1 MKEWKRFTAFLL
13 SLLII
18 VTSVDVSSLVSSA
31 SNSTVTSPNATI
43 TSPNTPEGEP
53 EDPENLEGLGDL
65 EDLGDSEETTYTYC
79 VTDLSATAQMEL
91 KWLTNL
97 LPETVPAIPFTLYY
111 QIDSGEELLF
121 ATIYADGR
129 LEIAAGVKEALG
141 LTEEQLA

>member
-79 VTDLSATAQMEL
+79 VTDLSATAQM
-91 KWLTNL
+91 
-97 LPETVPAIPFTLYY
+97 
-111 QIDSGEELLF
+111 
-121 ATIYADGR
+121 
-129 LEIAAGVKEALG
+129 
-141 LTEEQLA
+141 